1 MSGVDGA
8 TIDQFTAGIN
18 SPGAGQQ
25 GYFAI
30 ADQQTPYP
38 NLEYVSPAAAAVLLG
53 GVGGGGMPEL
63 TISNTTSAVLS
74 FVDHA
79 RLRYTGSTTVNITAN
94 LTGAKDGKIV
104 TLLFPASSIATITV
118 STAID
123 PTSTAALVVDST
135 LDAYCFTAQ
144 YFDGG
149 CIVWSFQKVVDV

>member
-1 MSGVDGA
+1 MSGLDGA
-8 TIDQFTAGIN
+8 TVDQFTAGIN

-38 NLEYVSPAAAAVLLG
+38 NLEYISPAAASALIG
-53 GVGGGGMPEL
+53 GGGGGMPEL

-79 RLRYTGSTTVNITAN
+79 RLRYTGSTTVSITAN

-104 TLLFPASSIATITV
+104 TMLFPIGSFATVTV
-118 STAID
+118 SSSID
-123 PTSTAALVVDST
+123 PTGTAALVFDST
-135 LDAYCFTAQ
+135 LDAYIAMFQ

-149 CIVWSFQKVVDV
+149 CITWSVQKIVDV

>member
-8 TIDQFTAGIN
+8 TIDQFTGGIN

-38 NLEYVSPAAAAVLLG
+38 NLEYVSPAAAAILLG
-53 GVGGGGMPEL
+53 GVGGGMPEL
-63 TISNTTSAVLS
+63 VISNTTSAVLS
-74 FVDHA
+74 FADHS
-79 RLRYTGSTTVNITAN
+79 RKRYTGSTTVSITAN
-94 LTGAKDGKIV
+94 LTGAKDGKIA
-104 TLLFPASSIATITV
+104 TLLFPANSIATITV

-135 LDAYCFTAQ
+135 LDAYCFMAQ